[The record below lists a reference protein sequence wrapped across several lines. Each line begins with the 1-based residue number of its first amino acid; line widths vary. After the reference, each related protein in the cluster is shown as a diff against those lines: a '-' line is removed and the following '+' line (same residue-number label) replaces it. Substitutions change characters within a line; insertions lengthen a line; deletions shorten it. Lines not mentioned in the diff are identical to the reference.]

1 MSARETFRG
10 ALRRLEGLARF
21 DAAML
26 AFAVLGLTVL
36 LWPTWLHNPDLAHGF
51 FLPIVFVI
59 LLGESRTMGPHRYLS
74 EGRFATVLT
83 GLATVAAVACLALAG
98 FYAAVLDWDHAL
110 VQFLLSAALSALL
123 AAGLFVFS
131 RDRYRLFPINWAS
144 LVAVGLWLLAAPIP
158 PGSYSRLTVAL
169 QLRVTEGVLVALHW
183 LGIPAVRSGNILQL
197 ATTQVG
203 VEEAC
208 SGVRSLLS
216 CVFAALFFSASL
228 VRRPGGRALILLLA
242 VPLALFMNLV
252 RSLILTLMAN
262 ADIPISGFWHDATGY
277 SVLIVTGIL
286 LGALAVALER
296 SNGHGYR
303 ERPAPVDSSG
313 ASPAGSRILGAGL
326 GVAAAVVIFCSANT
340 RPAPAPAGPGPN
352 LSSLLAE
359 HYPGWTVVTD
369 PELKRFSSILRT
381 QSLAQRGYLRGG
393 GADPEEITF
402 YLAYWHP
409 GQAPV
414 SFVASHT
421 PDACWPGAG
430 WSPVPEGP
438 ARVSL
443 PLATGRLPSAEQR
456 VFRSGGWTENVW
468 FWHLYGGRPISYRD
482 PYSIGALARIA
493 LKYGFVHDGDQLF
506 VRVSSNR
513 PWAQIASEPLV
524 QRFFVSLI
532 PLGLSAS
539 LSVAQGEIDEPGR
552 PPSTQPQQ

>member
-1 MSARETFRG
+1 MSTRDTFRG
-10 ALRRLEGLARF
+10 ALQRLEGLARF
-21 DAAML
+21 DAALL
-26 AFAVLGLTVL
+26 ALAALGLTVL

-51 FLPIVFVI
+51 FLPIVCVI

-83 GLATVAAVACLALAG
+83 GVAVGAGVACLALAG
-98 FYAAVLDWDHAL
+98 LYAAVLDWNHAL
-110 VQFLLSAALSALL
+110 VQFLLSAALSAFL
-123 AAGLFVFS
+123 AAGLLVFAS
-131 RDRYRLFPINWAS
+131 DRCRLVPINWAS
-144 LVAVGLWLLAAPIP
+144 LVAVSLWLLAAPIP
-158 PGSYSRLTVAL
+158 PGSYSRLTIAL
-169 QLRVTEGVLVALHW
+169 QLRVTQGVLLALHW

-228 VRRPGGRALILLLA
+228 VRRPAGRLLILLLA

-262 ADIPISGFWHDATGY
+262 ADISISGFWHDATGY
-277 SVLIVTGIL
+277 SVLIVTGSL
-286 LGALAVALER
+286 LGAIAVLLER
-296 SNGHGYR
+296 SNGRAYR
-303 ERPAPVDSSG
+303 ERAVPAN
-313 ASPAGSRILGAGL
+313 SPSPSVAGPRILGAGL
-326 GVAAAVVIFCSANT
+326 AASAALLIFCSANT

-352 LSSLLAE
+352 LAALLVE

-369 PELKRFSSILRT
+369 PDLKRYSTILRT
-381 QSLAQRGYLRGG
+381 DSLAQRGYLNGG
-393 GADPEEITF
+393 GANPEEITF

-414 SFVASHT
+414 SLVASHT

-430 WSPVPEGP
+430 WNPLPEGP
-438 ARVSL
+438 ARINL
-443 PLATGRLPSAEQR
+443 PLADGRLPSAEQR
-456 VFRSGGWTENVW
+456 TFRNGAWTENVW
-468 FWHLYGGRPISYRD
+468 FWHLYGGRPIIYRD

-493 LKYGFVHDGDQLF
+493 FKFGFVHDGDQLF

-513 PWAQIASEPLV
+513 SWAEIAGEPLV
-524 QRFFVSLI
+524 QRFFASLR
-532 PLGLSAS
+532 PLGLA
-539 LSVAQGEIDEPGR
+539 AR
-552 PPSTQPQQ
+552 PD